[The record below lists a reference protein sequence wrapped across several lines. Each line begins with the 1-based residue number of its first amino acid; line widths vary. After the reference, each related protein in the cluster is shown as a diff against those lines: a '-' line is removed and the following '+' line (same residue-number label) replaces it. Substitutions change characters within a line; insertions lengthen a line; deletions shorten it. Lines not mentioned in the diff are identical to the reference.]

1 MDDKIKIDAEPAK
14 RIAAAAKDLYNAFID
29 EFGDSGVA
37 VDMTIAA
44 MPSICAEVHRSLRPR
59 IVFRDTAESLEESGK
74 IDDDYVP
81 TSRGTTNEDERKNAL
96 QALVDGIFKKASSER
111 RRWPL

>member
-44 MPSICAEVHRSLRPR
+44 MPSICAEVHRSLRPL
-59 IVFRDTAESLEESGK
+59 IVFRDTAESLEESRK

-81 TSRGTTNEDERKNAL
+81 TSRGTKKSIADYVND
-96 QALVDGIFKKASSER
+96 IFKGTSSDR
-111 RRWPL
+111 RKWLL